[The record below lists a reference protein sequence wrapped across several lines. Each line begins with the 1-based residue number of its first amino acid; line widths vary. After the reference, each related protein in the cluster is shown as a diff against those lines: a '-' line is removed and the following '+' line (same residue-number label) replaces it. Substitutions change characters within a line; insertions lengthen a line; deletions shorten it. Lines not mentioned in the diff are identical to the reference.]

1 MRLIGLAVIFT
12 FSLTLAP
19 LVAETQQAGKVWR
32 IRYLS
37 AAAPLAA
44 DETFRRALRE
54 LGYTEGQNITIASR
68 IRSRHSVGRRWSNLQ
83 TSIVFP
89 LCIQARGWS
98 LSGACSP
105 TGLASAIRTAGRR
118 STSTRSSKAPSP
130 PTSPD
135 GPGDRVTRSS

>member
-37 AAAPLAA
+37 AAPPLAA

-89 LCIQARGWS
+89 LMYSSAGLVAIGGL
-98 LSGACSP
+98 LSYGPSVCDSYRRAAVYVDKILEGAKP
-105 TGLASAIRTAGRR
+105 ADLPGRTR
-118 STSTRSSKAPSP
+118 
-130 PTSPD
+130 
-135 GPGDRVTRSS
+135 

>member
-1 MRLIGLAVIFT
+1 MRLIGLAVVFT

-105 TGLASAIRTAGRR
+105 TGLAVCDSYRRAAVYVDKILKGAKPADLPGRTR
-118 STSTRSSKAPSP
+118 
-130 PTSPD
+130 
-135 GPGDRVTRSS
+135 